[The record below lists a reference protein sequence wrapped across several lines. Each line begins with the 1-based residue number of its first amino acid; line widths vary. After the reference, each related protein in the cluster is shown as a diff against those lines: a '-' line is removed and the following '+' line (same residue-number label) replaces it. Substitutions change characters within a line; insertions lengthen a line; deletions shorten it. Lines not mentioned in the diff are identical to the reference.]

1 MDLDIPIPGTT
12 FFRFL
17 ICFSL
22 FCPLE
27 FLVGVP
33 WFDLPLGSLEIHCEF
48 IGFLL
53 GFLLGYL
60 C

>member
-1 MDLDIPIPGTT
+1 MHIPIPGTT
-12 FFRFL
+12 FFGLF
-17 ICFSL
+17 IGFSL
-22 FCPLE
+22 FCPFK